1 MDEIRLFIDW
11 LISSFRLIFNFIGS
25 QHVIV
30 QAVVFM
36 PLALLVIKLFLFIFT
51 HIFQG
56 GSKA

>member
-1 MDEIRLFIDW
+1 MEEIRLFIDW
-11 LISSFRLIFNFIGS
+11 LVNSFGLLFNFIGS
-25 QHVIV
+25 QHAIV

-36 PLALLVIKLFLFIFT
+36 PLALLVIKLFIFIFT